1 MKHIIN
7 INVNGD
13 DYEVAV
19 KPGTTLLDLLR
30 DDLHLTGTKKGCG
43 LGDCGACTVIL
54 DGKAVRMLRVILCIT
69 CLSFHIT
76 LMGRI

>member
-13 DYEVAV
+13 DREVAV
-19 KPGTTLLDLLR
+19 RSGATLLDVLR
-30 DDLHLTGTKKGCG
+30 DDLRLTGTKKGCG

-54 DGKAVRMLRVILCIT
+54 DGKSVNS
-69 CLSFHIT
+69 CLTGS
-76 LMGRI
+76 